1 MALIFLSRRQFSCD
15 IHMGVFAR
23 WKQHLFGKAEI
34 EEMAV
39 IGKEL
44 NAFAAEDLF

>member
-1 MALIFLSRRQFSCD
+1 MALILPSRRQFSCD
-15 IHMGVFAR
+15 IHMGDVAR

-34 EEMAV
+34 EETAV
-39 IGKEL
+39 VGEEL